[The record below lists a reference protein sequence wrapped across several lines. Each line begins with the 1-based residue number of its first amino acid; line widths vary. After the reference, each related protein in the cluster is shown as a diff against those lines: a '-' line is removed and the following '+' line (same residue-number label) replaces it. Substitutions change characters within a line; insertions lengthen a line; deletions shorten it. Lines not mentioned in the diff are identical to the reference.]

1 MGPERHLFEWQPKKG
16 RGAIS
21 NPVGRFESQ
30 EIEYQPDGRES
41 EEWEEEALR
50 TRYFDAPAKSL
61 ISYNSSPDSALD
73 RSINPYRG
81 CEHGCV
87 YCFARPNHAYLGL
100 SPGLDFESQIFC
112 KTNAAEILKRE
123 LAAPKYKC
131 RTIGLGYNT
140 DAYQPIER
148 KLKITRSILEVL
160 RDFQHPVSVITK
172 SHLARRD
179 RDILQEMASQGLAEV
194 VISVTTLDPHLSQI
208 LEPRA
213 GAPHA
218 RLTLIED
225 MAQAGIPVGVLAAP
239 VIPFLN
245 DHELE
250 QIIEKIEAAG
260 AYCAGYVVLRL
271 PHELKQLFREWLEH
285 HYPER
290 AQRVMAVVRDMHGGV
305 DYDPSFRRRLSGRG
319 DFAELLAQR
328 FQLAIRRHHLNRTRT
343 SLRCDLFQPRA
354 GTKQGNLFS
363 HAEV

>member
-1 MGPERHLFEWQPKKG
+1 MDPSTSPVHWQPRRG

-21 NPVGRFESQ
+21 NPPAR
-30 EIEYQPDGRES
+30 YES
-41 EEWEEEALR
+41 EEIECQHDGRDSEDWEEQDLR
-50 TRYFDAPAKSL
+50 TRYFNQPAKSL
-61 ISYNSSPDSALD
+61 ISYNTSPDIALD

-112 KTNAAEILKRE
+112 KTNAAEVLSRE
-123 LAAPKYKC
+123 LQDPGYRC

-148 KLKITRSILEVL
+148 QLKITRSILEVL

-172 SHLARRD
+172 SGLAQRD
-179 RDILQEMASQGLAEV
+179 LDILRPMAQDGLAEV
-194 VISVTTLDPHLSQI
+194 VVSVTTLDASLSRV

-213 GAPHA
+213 SAPQS
-218 RLTLIED
+218 RLDLVAC
-225 MAQAGIPVGVLAAP
+225 MADAGVPVSVLVAP

-245 DHELE
+245 DGELE
-250 QIIEKIEAAG
+250 RIVERAAAAG

-271 PHELKQLFREWLEH
+271 PHELKQLFREWLAH

-290 AQRVMAVVRDMHGGV
+290 AERVMQGVRELHGGA
-305 DYDPSFRRRLSGRG
+305 DYDPEFGQRLRG
-319 DFAELLAQR
+319 QGNFGELLAQR
-328 FQLAIRRHHLNRTRT
+328 FRLMARRLQLDRSRGELHCDRFHPRREQHE
-343 SLRCDLFQPRA
+343 
-354 GTKQGNLFS
+354 LFS
-363 HAEV
+363 QEV